1 MSPRTTP
8 ARPASRTNRR
18 RTLVAGLVAVVVL
31 ALVVGGWL
39 ALRPAGD
46 TPRAHAAAPAT
57 TSRAPE
63 PGTYGTSVLP
73 SSSAV
78 PSGVPP
84 TVLAA
89 VPGKP
94 QALPP
99 VALAQPARYSDGVSA
114 RLVDIKAITGAAHGV
129 GETAGPALAVVV
141 ELTNTTGR
149 PVALD
154 TVAVNVYTGTD
165 GAPAARLQGDSGTPF
180 TGSLAAG
187 KSARAVYA
195 FTVPQSRRDLVTVTV
210 GVTPA
215 SGTAVFS
222 GSVA

>member
-8 ARPASRTNRR
+8 ASPAPRAHRR
-18 RTLVAGLVAVVVL
+18 RMLVAGVVAVLVL
-31 ALVVGGWL
+31 AVVAGWL

-46 TPRAHAAAPAT
+46 APRPPAAAPAT

-73 SSSAV
+73 SSSAAPSTV
-78 PSGVPP
+78 PQ

-94 QALPP
+94 QALTP
-99 VALAQPARYSDGVSA
+99 VGLDQPAHYSDGVSA

-129 GETAGPALAVVV
+129 GETSGPALALVV

-165 GAPAARLQGDSGTPF
+165 GAPAARLQGDSGAPF

-195 FTVPQSRRDLVTVTV
+195 FSVPENRRDLVTVTV